1 MSQREDIDYSEHFS
15 TDTWSRFF
23 RLAKPLKKQFV
34 HLFIVMAW
42 VAVFDNIAPLMTR
55 FAIDYFIAE
64 NTKDGLVLYGI
75 GFAVVVLMQALGT
88 KFFLKVAGGIE
99 VEIGHQIRDEG
110 YRKLQSLSFSYYDKT
125 PVGWILSRLI
135 ADTSRLAEVVAWSLV
150 DIFWGGASIIA
161 IMVMLLVM
169 DWSLALLSLLIVPVL
184 FVVAILFQRLLL
196 KVQRDIRRENSKLTG
211 EFNEGIMGARTTK
224 TLHREKKNTEE
235 FRETA
240 TRLYG
245 YSLRAGRL
253 SAMFLPIISLLGAVA
268 AAVVLTVGGRRME
281 QGLLQLGT
289 LYAFFIYTMRLW
301 EPIRHIARVFR
312 DLQSAQAAAERV
324 MALLAEQSDLTDDP
338 DVLARYGNK
347 DGAGREPWPAIDGRI
362 TFDNVTFA
370 YKSNE
375 IILDRFNLDIKA
387 GETIALV
394 GDTGAGKSTIVNLLC
409 RFYEPTKGRIL
420 IDGAD
425 YRERP
430 LSWLYSNLGYVL
442 QTPHLF
448 SGTIADNIRYG
459 KLDATDD
466 DIERAAKLVSAH
478 DFIMRHENGYA
489 TEVGEGGGRLSTGE
503 KQLISFAR
511 AVIADPSFF
520 LLDEATASI
529 DTETEHA
536 VQQAIE
542 TIRRGRTMIV
552 VAHRLSTIRNAD
564 RILVIHDGRIV
575 EEGTHDTLLEQKGR
589 YADLYRM
596 QFMQE
601 SYDELDFS
609 ARANQPDMGS

>member
-1 MSQREDIDYSEHFS
+1 
-15 TDTWSRFF
+15 
-23 RLAKPLKKQFV
+23 
-34 HLFIVMAW
+34 
-42 VAVFDNIAPLMTR
+42 
-55 FAIDYFIAE
+55 
-64 NTKDGLVLYGI
+64 
-75 GFAVVVLMQALGT
+75 
-88 KFFLKVAGGIE
+88 
-99 VEIGHQIRDEG
+99 
-110 YRKLQSLSFSYYDKT
+110 
-125 PVGWILSRLI
+125 
-135 ADTSRLAEVVAWSLV
+135 
-150 DIFWGGASIIA
+150 
-161 IMVMLLVM
+161 
-169 DWSLALLSLLIVPVL
+169 
-184 FVVAILFQRLLL
+184 
-196 KVQRDIRRENSKLTG
+196 
-211 EFNEGIMGARTTK
+211 
-224 TLHREKKNTEE
+224 
-235 FRETA
+235 
-240 TRLYG
+240 
-245 YSLRAGRL
+245 
-253 SAMFLPIISLLGAVA
+253 
-268 AAVVLTVGGRRME
+268 
-281 QGLLQLGT
+281 
-289 LYAFFIYTMRLW
+289 
-301 EPIRHIARVFR
+301 
-312 DLQSAQAAAERV
+312 

-347 DGAGREPWPAIDGRI
+347 DGEGREPWPAIDGRI